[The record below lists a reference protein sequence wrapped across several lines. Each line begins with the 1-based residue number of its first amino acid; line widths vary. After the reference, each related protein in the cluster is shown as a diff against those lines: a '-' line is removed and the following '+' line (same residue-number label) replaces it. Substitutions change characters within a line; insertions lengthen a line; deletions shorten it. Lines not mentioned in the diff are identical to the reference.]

1 MKLSEMTSDQ
11 ILVELRKEFSGSQ
24 LNMIENQLTGL
35 IKTSETLDQ
44 LTARV
49 YEAVNV
55 AIEETQ
61 VKENRNVNRL
71 DTRKDRL

>member
-1 MKLSEMTSDQ
+1 MTSDQ

>member
-1 MKLSEMTSDQ
+1 MTSDQ

-44 LTARV
+44 LTARI

>member
-44 LTARV
+44 LTARI

>member
-44 LTARV
+44 LTARI
-49 YEAVNV
+49 YEVVNV